1 MRHDPARQ
9 SVATVKSVD
18 TVGTTQSIKEEEAK
32 LRCESQLLN
41 KQIPIN
47 VHPQIMQTLNVGQN
61 GGQSGSYVNPFAA
74 PTAGAPANTFNIQ
87 PPLLGELT
95 GFDLGGDLDS
105 DSDFLN
111 LDDSVQRR
119 NKLFKVHDDMSDGE
133 IMPNIGVG
141 DSLGELHP
149 N

>member
-1 MRHDPARQ
+1 
-9 SVATVKSVD
+9 
-18 TVGTTQSIKEEEAK
+18 
-32 LRCESQLLN
+32 
-41 KQIPIN
+41 
-47 VHPQIMQTLNVGQN
+47 MQTLNVGQN

-74 PTAGAPANTFNIQ
+74 PTAGAPSNTFNIQ

-111 LDDSVQRR
+111 LDDSMQRR
-119 NKLFKVHDDMSDGE
+119 NKLFKVHDDLSDGE

-141 DSLGELHP
+141 DSLGEINP
-149 N
+149 NQVSANKSGAQGRYGNSQASKPKKDVRPLAQTFDYEGGLESTYDHNQKST